1 MRISDW
7 SSDVCSSDLP
17 RCGIERWLHA
27 NGRRR
32 TCATGSNTEDQ
43 PMAENKLVEARTV
56 GIVGARGHTGAE
68 LIRLIAGHPR
78 FELVFVSSRELDG
91 QPVSAHVAE
100 YEGSLRYANVPHESL
115 GDFNVD
121 ACVLALP
128 NGKSDA
134 CIEGL
139 AGQGGDPVIV
149 DLSADH
155 RFDDDWYYGLP
166 ELTRDRD
173 RKSTRL
179 YSSHSSATLLPSY
192 A

>member
-1 MRISDW
+1 MI
-7 SSDVCSSDLP
+7 
-17 RCGIERWLHA
+17 
-27 NGRRR
+27 RRPP
-32 TCATGSNTEDQ
+32 GSYRPDTLF
-43 PMAENKLVEARTV
+43 PYTALFRA
-56 GIVGARGHTGAE
+56 GHTGAE

-115 GDFNVD
+115 GDLNVD

-139 AGQGGDPVIV
+139 AARGGDPVTV

-155 RFDDDWYYGLP
+155 RF
-166 ELTRDRD
+166 ED

-179 YSSHSSATLLPSY
+179 NSSH
-192 A
+192 